1 MTLGW
6 DGGAGASRPRGDGAG
21 TNSGRGGGT
30 VYAVDACRTPV
41 GKIKG
46 ALATLRP
53 DHLSADVIAR
63 LLARNQWLDPARI
76 DDVYWGAANQAGE
89 DNRNVARMAA
99 LLAGL
104 PVEVPGATVN
114 RLCGSGM
121 EAIACAARAIAA
133 GEAEVCLAGGAE
145 SMTRA
150 PFVLPRA
157 EGPFPREAGVADTRL
172 GWRLVSPR
180 MAEMYPPIS
189 LGETAENVADRYQVT
204 RERQDEFAL
213 RSHQRAAAAR
223 NAGRFAAEI
232 VPVTTPAGEVI
243 ADEGIRDDVTLAELA
258 SKRPAFRR
266 DGTVTGGNSSPLNDG
281 AAVVLLVSERMLSGG
296 APDPM
301 ARYAGAAAA
310 GVHPDYM
317 GIGPVPAM
325 GKVLARAGW
334 QTDALD
340 LVEVNEAFAAQ
351 AVAVADELKLD
362 PDRLNVNGG
371 AIAIGHPLG
380 CSGAR
385 ITTTLLHELRR
396 RGARRAAATM
406 CIGVGQGIA
415 TLWEN

>member
-1 MTLGW
+1 MT
-6 DGGAGASRPRGDGAG
+6 A
-21 TNSGRGGGT
+21 

-46 ALATLRP
+46 ALSSVRP
-53 DHLSADVIAR
+53 DHLSADVIAA
-63 LLARNQWLDPARI
+63 LLARNPWLDPAGI

-89 DNRNVARMAA
+89 DNRNVARMAV

-121 EAIACAARAIAA
+121 EAIAGAARAIAA
-133 GEAEVCLAGGAE
+133 GEADVCLAGGAE

-157 EGPFPREAGVADTRL
+157 ESPFPREAGVADTRL

-189 LGETAENVADRYQVT
+189 LGETAENVAERYQVT

-213 RSHQRAAAAR
+213 RSHQRAAQAA
-223 NAGRFAAEI
+223 AEGRFASQL
-232 VPVTTPAGEVI
+232 VPVTTPAGEVV
-243 ADEGIRDDVTLAELA
+243 ADEGIRADLTLAELA

-281 AAVVLLVSERMLSGG
+281 AAVLLLASEQVLAREGLTPLGRYVST
-296 APDPM
+296 
-301 ARYAGAAAA
+301 AAA

-325 GKVLARAGW
+325 GKVTGRAGW
-334 QTDALD
+334 QLDDLD
-340 LVEVNEAFAAQ
+340 LIEVNEAFAAQ
-351 AVAVADELKLD
+351 AVAVSDELKLD

-396 RGARRAAATM
+396 RGASRGAATM

-415 TLWEN
+415 TLWESA

>member
-1 MTLGW
+1 M
-6 DGGAGASRPRGDGAG
+6 
-21 TNSGRGGGT
+21 SGMNT
-30 VYAVDACRTPV
+30 VFAVDACRTPV

-46 ALATLRP
+46 ALAGIRP
-53 DHLSADVIAR
+53 DHLTADVIRA
-63 LLARNQWLDPARI
+63 LAARNPWLDPARI

-89 DNRNVARMAA
+89 DNRNVARMGV

-104 PVEVPGATVN
+104 PVEIPGATVN

-121 EAIACAARAIAA
+121 EAISDAARAIAA
-133 GEAEVCLAGGAE
+133 GDADICLAGGTE

-157 EGPFPREAGVADTRL
+157 AEPFPRDAGLADTRL
-172 GWRLVSPR
+172 GWRLVSPL
-180 MAEMYPPIS
+180 MQQLYPPIS
-189 LGETAENVADRYQVT
+189 LGETAENVAERYAVD
-204 RERQDEFAL
+204 RERQDRFAL
-213 RSHQRAAAAR
+213 QSHQRAGRAAA
-223 NAGRFAAEI
+223 AGVLAEEI
-232 VPVTTPAGEVI
+232 IPVTAPGGEVT
-243 ADEGIRDDVTLAELA
+243 ADEGIRADLTLGDLA
-258 SKRPAFRR
+258 SRKPAFRTG
-266 DGTVTGGNSSPLNDG
+266 GTVTGGNSSPLNDG
-281 AAVVLLVSERMLSGG
+281 SAGLLLMSERAVADAGVQ
-296 APDPM
+296 PI

-325 GKVLARAGW
+325 TRLLARAGW
-334 QTDALD
+334 QVGDLG

-351 AVAVADELKLD
+351 AVAVIDELKLD
-362 PDRLNVNGG
+362 PDLVNVNGG

-396 RGARRAAATM
+396 RGVARAAATM

-415 TLWEN
+415 TLWEAA

>member
-1 MTLGW
+1 MT
-6 DGGAGASRPRGDGAG
+6 A
-21 TNSGRGGGT
+21 

-46 ALATLRP
+46 ALSSVRP
-53 DHLSADVIAR
+53 DHLSADVIAA
-63 LLARNQWLDPARI
+63 LLARNPWLDPAGI

-89 DNRNVARMAA
+89 DNRNVARMAV

-121 EAIACAARAIAA
+121 EAIAGAARAIAA
-133 GEAEVCLAGGAE
+133 GEADVCLAGGAE

-157 EGPFPREAGVADTRL
+157 ESPFPREAGVADTRL

-189 LGETAENVADRYQVT
+189 LGETAENVAERYQVT

-213 RSHQRAAAAR
+213 RSHQRAAQATAE
-223 NAGRFAAEI
+223 GRFASQL
-232 VPVTTPAGEVI
+232 VPVSTPAGEVV
-243 ADEGIRDDVTLAELA
+243 ADEGIRADLTLAELA

-281 AAVVLLVSERMLSGG
+281 AAVLLLASEQVLAREGLTPLGRYVST
-296 APDPM
+296 
-301 ARYAGAAAA
+301 AAA

-325 GKVLARAGW
+325 GKVTARAGW
-334 QTDALD
+334 QLDELD
-340 LVEVNEAFAAQ
+340 LIEVNEAFAAQ
-351 AVAVADELKLD
+351 AVAVSDELKID

-396 RGARRAAATM
+396 RGARRGAATM

-415 TLWEN
+415 TLWEAA

>member
-1 MTLGW
+1 MT
-6 DGGAGASRPRGDGAG
+6 A
-21 TNSGRGGGT
+21 

-46 ALATLRP
+46 ALSTIRP
-53 DHLSADVIAR
+53 DHLSADVITA
-63 LLARNQWLDPARI
+63 LLRRNPWLDPARI

-89 DNRNVARMAA
+89 DNRNAARMAV

-104 PVEVPGATVN
+104 PVEIPGATVN

-121 EAIACAARAIAA
+121 ESIASAARAIAT
-133 GEAEVCLAGGAE
+133 GEADICLAGGAE

-157 EGPFPREAGVADTRL
+157 ESPFPRETGIADTRL

-189 LGETAENVADRYQVT
+189 LGETAENVAERYHVT

-213 RSHQRAAAAR
+213 SSHQRAALATGE
-223 NAGRFAAEI
+223 GRFAGEI
-232 VPVTTPAGEVI
+232 IPVTTQAGEVT
-243 ADEGIRDDVTLAELA
+243 ADESIRGDLTLAELA
-258 SKRPAFRR
+258 GKRPAFRR

-281 AAVVLLVSERMLSGG
+281 AAVLLLVSERALDSDG
-296 APDPM
+296 PPPM
-301 ARYAGAAAA
+301 ARYVSTAAA

-325 GKVLARAGW
+325 GKTLARAGW
-334 QTDALD
+334 QLDGLD

-351 AVAVADELKLD
+351 AVAVSDELKLD

-396 RGARRAAATM
+396 RGGSRAAASM

-415 TLWEN
+415 TLWEAPGG

>member
-1 MTLGW
+1 MP
-6 DGGAGASRPRGDGAG
+6 A
-21 TNSGRGGGT
+21 
-30 VYAVDACRTPV
+30 VFAVDACRTPV

-46 ALATLRP
+46 ALAGVRP
-53 DHLSADVIAR
+53 DHLTADVIAA
-63 LLARNQWLDPARI
+63 LLARSPWLDPHTV

-89 DNRNVARMAA
+89 DNRNVARMGV
-99 LLAGL
+99 LLAGM

-121 EAIACAARAIAA
+121 EAICSAARAIAA
-133 GEAEVCLAGGAE
+133 GDADVCIAGGAE

-157 EGPFPREAGVADTRL
+157 SESFPRDAGLADTRL

-180 MAEMYPPIS
+180 MAEMYPPIT
-189 LGETAENVADRYQVT
+189 LGETAENVADKYGVGRV
-204 RERQDEFAL
+204 RQDAFAL
-213 RSHQRAAAAR
+213 RSHQRAAAAAD
-223 NAGRFAAEI
+223 AGRFGDEL
-232 VPVTTPAGEVI
+232 VPVEAPSGTVT
-243 ADEGIRDDVTLAELA
+243 ADEGIKADLTAEELA
-258 SKRPAFRR
+258 AKRPAFRAG
-266 DGTVTGGNSSPLNDG
+266 GTVTGGNSSPLNDG
-281 AAVVLLVSERMLSGG
+281 AAGLLLMSQRALEAVG
-296 APDPM
+296 AEPL
-301 ARYAGAAAA
+301 ARYEGASSA

-325 GKVLARAGW
+325 TKVLARAGW
-334 QTDALD
+334 QRDELA

-351 AVAVADELKLD
+351 AVAVIDQLKLD
-362 PDRLNVNGG
+362 EDVVNVNGG

-396 RGARRAAATM
+396 RGGGRGAATM

-415 TLWEN
+415 SLWESA

>member
-1 MTLGW
+1 MT
-6 DGGAGASRPRGDGAG
+6 
-21 TNSGRGGGT
+21 
-30 VYAVDACRTPV
+30 AVFAIDACRTPV

-46 ALATLRP
+46 SLAPVRP
-53 DHLSADVIAR
+53 DHLTADVIGA
-63 LLARNQWLDPARI
+63 LLARNPWLDPARI

-89 DNRNVARMAA
+89 DNRNVARMGV

-114 RLCGSGM
+114 RLCGSGL
-121 EAIACAARAIAA
+121 EAIASAARAIAA
-133 GEAEVCLAGGAE
+133 GEADICLAGGVE

-157 EGPFPREAGVADTRL
+157 AEPFPREAGVADTRL

-180 MAEMYPPIS
+180 MQEMYPPVS
-189 LGETAENVADRYQVT
+189 LGETAENVAERYRVS

-213 RSHQRAAAAR
+213 RSHQRAARAQED
-223 NAGRFAAEI
+223 GRFGGEI
-232 VPVTTPAGEVI
+232 VPVSTGAGELRH
-243 ADEGIRDDVTLAELA
+243 DEGVRPGLTMDELA
-258 SKRPAFRR
+258 AKRPAFRPG
-266 DGTVTGGNSSPLNDG
+266 GTVTGGNSSPLNDG
-281 AAVVLLVSERMLSGG
+281 AACLLLASERAVTGTAG
-296 APDPM
+296 AAPM
-301 ARYAGAAAA
+301 ARYVGTAAA

-334 QTDALD
+334 PVEGLD
-340 LVEVNEAFAAQ
+340 LIEVNEAFAAQ
-351 AVAVADELKLD
+351 AVTVADELKLD
-362 PDRLNVNGG
+362 PERVNVNGG

-385 ITTTLLHELRR
+385 ITTTLLHEFRR
-396 RGARRAAATM
+396 RGAGRVAATM

-415 TLWEN
+415 TLWESA

>member
-1 MTLGW
+1 MT
-6 DGGAGASRPRGDGAG
+6 
-21 TNSGRGGGT
+21 NT
-30 VYAVDACRTPV
+30 VYAVDACRTPI

-46 ALATLRP
+46 ALAAVRA
-53 DHLSADVIAR
+53 DHLSADVISG
-63 LLARNQWLDPARI
+63 LLARNRWLDPARI

-89 DNRNVARMAA
+89 DNRNAARMAV

-104 PVEVPGATVN
+104 PVEIPGATVN

-189 LGETAENVADRYQVT
+189 LGETAENVASRYQVT

-223 NAGRFAAEI
+223 DAGRFAGEI
-232 VPVTTPAGEVI
+232 VPVATPAGEVT
-243 ADEGIRDDVTLAELA
+243 ADEGIRDDLTMAELA

-281 AAVVLLVSERMLSGG
+281 AAVVLLVSERVLASG

-301 ARYAGAAAA
+301 ARYAGTAAA

-325 GKVLARAGW
+325 GKVLTRTGW
-334 QTDALD
+334 QPDALD

-385 ITTTLLHELRR
+385 ITTTLLHEMHR
-396 RGARRAAATM
+396 RGASRVAATM

>member
-1 MTLGW
+1 MT
-6 DGGAGASRPRGDGAG
+6 A
-21 TNSGRGGGT
+21 

-46 ALATLRP
+46 ALSSVRP
-53 DHLSADVIAR
+53 DHLSADVIAA
-63 LLARNQWLDPARI
+63 LLARNPWLDPARI

-89 DNRNVARMAA
+89 DNRNVARMAV

-121 EAIACAARAIAA
+121 EAIASAARAIAA
-133 GEAEVCLAGGAE
+133 GEADVCLAGGAE

-189 LGETAENVADRYQVT
+189 LGETAENVAERYQVT

-213 RSHQRAAAAR
+213 RSHQRAARAADE
-223 NAGRFAAEI
+223 GRFGSQI
-232 VPVTTPAGEVI
+232 VPVTTPAGEVT
-243 ADEGIRDDVTLAELA
+243 ADEGIRADLTMAELA

-281 AAVVLLVSERMLSGG
+281 AAVLLLVSERVLASADA
-296 APDPM
+296 APLG
-301 ARYAGAAAA
+301 RYVSTAAA

-325 GKVLARAGW
+325 GKVTARAGW
-334 QTDALD
+334 QLDELD
-340 LVEVNEAFAAQ
+340 LIEVNEAFAAQ
-351 AVAVADELKLD
+351 AVAVSDELKID

-396 RGARRAAATM
+396 RGAARGAATM

-415 TLWEN
+415 TLWEAA

>member
-1 MTLGW
+1 MT
-6 DGGAGASRPRGDGAG
+6 A
-21 TNSGRGGGT
+21 

-46 ALATLRP
+46 MLATIRP
-53 DHLSADVIAR
+53 DHLSAGVIAA
-63 LLARNQWLDPARI
+63 LLARNSWLDPARI

-89 DNRNVARMAA
+89 DNRNVARMAG

-104 PVEVPGATVN
+104 PVDVPGATVN

-133 GEAEVCLAGGAE
+133 GEADVCLAGGAE

-157 EGPFPREAGVADTRL
+157 EGPFPREAGLADTRL

-180 MAEMYPPIS
+180 MAELYPPVS
-189 LGETAENVADRYQVT
+189 LGETAENVAEQYHVA

-223 NAGRFAAEI
+223 DAGRFAGEI
-232 VPVTTPAGEVI
+232 VPVTTPAGEVT
-243 ADEGIRDDVTLAELA
+243 ADEGIRGDLTLAELA
-258 SKRPAFRR
+258 AKRPAFRR

-281 AAVVLLVSERMLSGG
+281 AAVLLLISERALASG
-296 APDPM
+296 APAPM
-301 ARYAGAAAA
+301 ARYVSTAAA

-325 GKVLARAGW
+325 GKVLARTGW
-334 QTDALD
+334 QAEGLD
-340 LVEVNEAFAAQ
+340 LIEVNEAFAAQ

-385 ITTTLLHELRR
+385 ITTTLLHEVRR
-396 RGARRAAATM
+396 RGASRAAASM

-415 TLWEN
+415 TLWETS

>member
-1 MTLGW
+1 MT
-6 DGGAGASRPRGDGAG
+6 A
-21 TNSGRGGGT
+21 
-30 VYAVDACRTPV
+30 VYAVDARRTPV

-46 ALATLRP
+46 MFSTIRP
-53 DHLSADVIAR
+53 DHLSADVIAA
-63 LLARNQWLDPARI
+63 LLARNAWLDPARI

-89 DNRNVARMAA
+89 DNRNVARMAV

-104 PVEVPGATVN
+104 PVEIPGATVN

-133 GEAEVCLAGGAE
+133 GEADVCLAGGAE

-157 EGPFPREAGVADTRL
+157 EGPFPREAGLADTRL

-180 MAEMYPPIS
+180 MAEMYPPVS
-189 LGETAENVADRYQVT
+189 LGETAENVAERYHVT
-204 RERQDEFAL
+204 RERQDKFAL
-213 RSHQRAAAAR
+213 RSHQRAAGAR
-223 NAGRFAAEI
+223 DAGRFAGEI
-232 VPVTTPAGEVI
+232 VPVTTPAGEVT
-243 ADEGIRDDVTLAELA
+243 ADEGIRDDLTLAELA

-281 AAVVLLVSERMLSGG
+281 AAVVLLMSQRALGG
-296 APDPM
+296 DAPAPM
-301 ARYAGAAAA
+301 ARYVGTAAA

-334 QTDALD
+334 QAEGLD
-340 LVEVNEAFAAQ
+340 LIEVNEAFAAQ

-362 PDRLNVNGG
+362 TGRLNVNGG

-396 RGARRAAATM
+396 RGGRRAAASM

-415 TLWEN
+415 TLWETS

>member
-1 MTLGW
+1 M
-6 DGGAGASRPRGDGAG
+6 
-21 TNSGRGGGT
+21 
-30 VYAVDACRTPV
+30 

-46 ALATLRP
+46 MLSTIRP
-53 DHLSADVIAR
+53 DHLSADVIAA
-63 LLARNQWLDPARI
+63 LLARNSWLDPARI

-104 PVEVPGATVN
+104 PVDVPGATVN

-133 GEAEVCLAGGAE
+133 GEADVCLAGGAE

-157 EGPFPREAGVADTRL
+157 EGPFPREAGLADTRL

-180 MAEMYPPIS
+180 MAEMYPPVS
-189 LGETAENVADRYQVT
+189 LGETAENVAERYHVT

-213 RSHQRAAAAR
+213 RSHQRAARAR
-223 NAGRFAAEI
+223 DEGRFAGEI
-232 VPVTTPAGEVI
+232 VPVTTAAGEVT
-243 ADEGIRDDVTLAELA
+243 ADEGIRDDLTPAELA
-258 SKRPAFRR
+258 VKRPAFRS

-281 AAVVLLVSERMLSGG
+281 AAVLLLMSDRALASG
-296 APDPM
+296 APAPM
-301 ARYAGAAAA
+301 ARYVGTAAA

-334 QTDALD
+334 QTEELD
-340 LVEVNEAFAAQ
+340 LIEVNEAFAAQ

-396 RGARRAAATM
+396 RGANRAAASM

-415 TLWEN
+415 TLWETS